1 MSTHFE
7 PGTRDWLA
15 QMQRFI
21 QPLKDRVMSIAARGW
36 VRLVYRCE
44 PMQLLQVEV
53 LKDELKD
60 VTEHFQ
66 PYGFTSAPLEN
77 MDALVHF
84 LSGDRSHGIVSVVA
98 DRTHRPLTLEEGD
111 VSLYHKSDSVTASAE
126 EARHRITLTLG
137 KLIIRVR
144 RLRGGA
150 AFRRMARGYLRMAS
164 CLSREPAAR
173 AGGARGRPP
182 RDPA

>member
-1 MSTHFE
+1 
-7 PGTRDWLA
+7 
-15 QMQRFI
+15 
-21 QPLKDRVMSIAARGW
+21 
-36 VRLVYRCE
+36 
-44 PMQLLQVEV
+44 MQLLQVEV

-111 VSLYHKSDSVTASAE
+111 VALYHKSDERDKPAE

-137 KLIIRVR
+137 KVIIRVDA
-144 RLRGGA
+144 LDIKCGESSLK
-150 AFRRMARGYLRMAS
+150 MNY
-164 CLSREPAAR
+164 
-173 AGGARGRPP
+173 AGWVATGR
-182 RDPA
+182 DFLFQILE